1 MTSRTMTEPGGLLSA
16 CFHRSD
22 VICSSR
28 ALDRFLGHVYSYCRP
43 ASAVF
48 PIGKKNT
55 CGSRQAA
62 QVFVMIAGMAVK
74 IIRSPQDRNL
84 IFPSLTT

>member
-1 MTSRTMTEPGGLLSA
+1 
-16 CFHRSD
+16 
-22 VICSSR
+22 
-28 ALDRFLGHVYSYCRP
+28 
-43 ASAVF
+43 VF